1 MPRTPVGVA
10 QVSDGSSET
19 ASPSPPLPDRDTGAR
34 KGEKTPQDPW
44 SARWSSVQPES
55 LRLDPGGPVQPPRRP
70 GPTLPLWASVSSL
83 LPRGQQQAPGG
94 PSGAG
99 WERHAT
105 PSRSSEG
112 RLPSGH
118 LTPAPAGLPARPAVH
133 VLPGPAPGP
142 GCAWRPRRPQSTSPH
157 SQFRPPAEGDLPGP
171 RSLGRALAP
180 RPAHYCRGGRGHKL
194 EKGQPGLRAP
204 LHGEGVE
211 GGGRGLCPAVPILPP
226 LTVAAPGSPGSPQHR
241 APPDLTVA
249 SRTSAHSAA
258 HVVWKGLGHTSANP
272 V

>member
-1 MPRTPVGVA
+1 MGPRRRPRPAPRCQTGTLGPGRVRRHPRIPG
-10 QVSDGSSET
+10 QQDG
-19 ASPSPPLPDRDTGAR
+19 LQCR
-34 KGEKTPQDPW
+34 
-44 SARWSSVQPES
+44 PES
-55 LRLDPGGPVQPPRRP
+55 LRPDPGGPVQPPRRP

-133 VLPGPAPGP
+133 ALPGLAPGP

-180 RPAHYCRGGRGHKL
+180 RPAHCRRGGRGHKL
-194 EKGQPGLRAP
+194 QKGRPGLGAP

-211 GGGRGLCPAVPILPP
+211 GGGRGLCPAVPIPPP

-249 SRTSAHSAA
+249 GRTSAHSAA